1 VELSLLI
8 PNQHLALE
16 NGPATVISPDGS
28 RMAYTTRD
36 PKTGKVGLYI
46 REMDKSSAVLLEGA
60 GAAFAPF
67 FSPDSQWIGFFSEG
81 KIKKVSIRGG
91 AAVTLADVGGYR
103 GASWGAD
110 GTIIFPRQFTSQL
123 YRIQD
128 SGGAQQEATHLDS
141 ARAEVTQ
148 RWPQI
153 LPGGEAV
160 LFTASADNNFFGK
173 GWVGAA
179 PLDTGVPKV
188 LVENAYFGRFLPG
201 GYLSYVSQ
209 GTVFVVPFDVQ
220 QLKIT
225 GTAIPVLQGVDSDIT
240 NGSAQ
245 LSFAD
250 NGTAVY
256 LSGAGV
262 SHDLNVVLL
271 DRKGAATVLMS
282 DRQDAA
288 SPRFSPD
295 GKRFAF
301 QSASSIWVHD
311 FARGTTSA
319 VISGTAAANFPIW
332 TPDGQ
337 RLTYWHPVSGGQG
350 SGQAIFWKRADGT
363 GEEEALTSKSL
374 PIAYLASWS
383 PDGKVLLFAR
393 LGDKNG
399 GCCEIWTLTLDAN
412 GKPQE
417 PQRFS
422 AIGSNAFYPSFSADG
437 RWVAYASVESGL
449 PQVYVVP
456 FAGAG
461 GKWQIS
467 TGGGTEPRW
476 SGTGHELFYTNSNSL
491 ISVPYSVEKNSFQA
505 GKPQTVFANRLEMRA
520 PFASYDVAP
529 DGQHFVIFEL
539 PGGAAAATSE
549 PTVVLNWLDQARQL
563 VVAGQSGA
571 PK

>member
-1 VELSLLI
+1 M
-8 PNQHLALE
+8 LAVTAE
-16 NGPATVISPDGS
+16 Q
-28 RMAYTTRD
+28 
-36 PKTGKVGLYI
+36 
-46 REMDKSSAVLLEGA
+46 A
-60 GAAFAPF
+60 GAQTAPLSSRGN
-67 FSPDSQWIGFFSEG
+67 SPASFTGSKIRAAPLKRPLIWILHARKS
-81 KIKKVSIRGG
+81 RNGG
-91 AAVTLADVGGYR
+91 R
-103 GASWGAD
+103 KS
-110 GTIIFPRQFTSQL
+110 FP
-123 YRIQD
+123 
-128 SGGAQQEATHLDS
+128 
-141 ARAEVTQ
+141 AERLCSSPLLRT
-148 RWPQI
+148 
-153 LPGGEAV
+153 
-160 LFTASADNNFFGK
+160 TNFFGR

-179 PLDTGVPKV
+179 PLDTGVPKM

-201 GYLSYVSQ
+201 GYLAYVSQ

-220 QLKIT
+220 KLKIT

-250 NGTAVY
+250 NGTAIY

-374 PIAYLASWS
+374 PI
-383 PDGKVLLFAR
+383 
-393 LGDKNG
+393 
-399 GCCEIWTLTLDAN
+399 
-412 GKPQE
+412 
-417 PQRFS
+417 
-422 AIGSNAFYPSFSADG
+422 
-437 RWVAYASVESGL
+437 
-449 PQVYVVP
+449 
-456 FAGAG
+456 
-461 GKWQIS
+461 
-467 TGGGTEPRW
+467 
-476 SGTGHELFYTNSNSL
+476 
-491 ISVPYSVEKNSFQA
+491 
-505 GKPQTVFANRLEMRA
+505 
-520 PFASYDVAP
+520 
-529 DGQHFVIFEL
+529 
-539 PGGAAAATSE
+539 
-549 PTVVLNWLDQARQL
+549 
-563 VVAGQSGA
+563 
-571 PK
+571 